1 MDNAPSIPRMK
12 REIQEARI
20 QLERRRPPA
29 PSEDLVDMLDGKL
42 TNFISDLQKTDPKYV
57 EKREYFKD
65 LIWAGKDMLPNAAAT
80 FERKGHGTPY
90 TMSRIWEEAAAAR
103 QSASERTLPPYV
115 SNGGKKKKTLKRR
128 HRKTRRHRRT
138 LRR

>member
-1 MDNAPSIPRMK
+1 MDNAPSIPEMK

-29 PSEDLVDMLDGKL
+29 TSYDLVDMLDSKL
-42 TNFISDLQKTDPKYV
+42 TNFISDLRKDDPKYKKKV
-57 EKREYFKD
+57 NYFEEL
-65 LIWAGKDMLPNAAAT
+65 LISGMLRNAAET
-80 FERKGHGTPY
+80 FERKGHGKVEIPGH
-90 TMSRIWEEAAAAR
+90 RLEQAIAASQAYQGR
-103 QSASERTLPPYV
+103 VLPPYV

-128 HRKTRRHRRT
+128 HRRT